1 MFKRT
6 FFEFEMSV
14 PKSWKTTSEYF
25 NGLTP
30 NDKAHYTKK
39 LTLNNDEILPD
50 PYSIKEGW
58 SDDVGLLPDVAYPD
72 IYTYLIETPS
82 EFTKDKLKAY
92 KSLEAYNIFV
102 SRNVQEVFICEIK
115 SKSFQCIKSEVLP
128 SQRQGDRTEM
138 YKVWIIIHTKGWI
151 LTANCTCMAG

>member
-58 SDDVGLLPDVAYPD
+58 SDDVGLLLPDVAYPD

-92 KSLEAYNIFV
+92 KSLEATISLFRETYKRF
-102 SRNVQEVFICEIK
+102 SYAKLSQKVFNALKVKFYQVNDRGIGQK
-115 SKSFQCIKSEVLP
+115 CIRFGS
-128 SQRQGDRTEM
+128 
-138 YKVWIIIHTKGWI
+138 
-151 LTANCTCMAG
+151 